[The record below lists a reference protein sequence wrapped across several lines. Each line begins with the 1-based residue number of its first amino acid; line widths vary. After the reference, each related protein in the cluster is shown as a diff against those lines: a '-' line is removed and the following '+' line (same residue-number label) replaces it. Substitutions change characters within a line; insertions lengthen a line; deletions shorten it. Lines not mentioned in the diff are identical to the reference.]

1 MPNWNSILREIF
13 LEQARS
19 TTSAHDRVRQRY
31 LKRLVRHT
39 GRNVIAYYSGFLSK
53 PNIEGIQITDEDKNG
68 FMLGIHGLDRK
79 KGLDLILHT
88 PGGDGKATEAL
99 VDYLRSMFGKD
110 IRAIVPQI
118 AMSAGTMLACS
129 CKSIVMG
136 KQSSLG
142 PVDPQFGPIPAV
154 GLLTEVK
161 RAYNEIMADN
171 RAAFFWNPIL
181 SQIYP
186 SFLQKCEEA
195 VKSSNEFISRTLKE
209 NMFADLSESERED
222 GVARASALL
231 SNVVDG
237 KAHNTHFQIEE
248 CRKAGLSIER
258 LEDDQIL
265 QDLTLTIHHCYMH
278 TLSNTPAFKII
289 ENQLGR
295 AMVKMQQIV
304 MQAPIMGAP
313 AFEPA
318 KAPEPAPPPKQ
329 EDVTAPSIAG
339 NA

>member
-1 MPNWNSILREIF
+1 MPNWNTVLREIF
-13 LEQARS
+13 REQAHDS
-19 TTSAHDRVRQRY
+19 TSAFDRVRQRY
-31 LKRLVRHT
+31 IKRLASHT

-53 PNIEGIQITDEDKNG
+53 PPTLDGLQVTDEDKNG

-79 KGLDLILHT
+79 KGLDLLLHT

-99 VDYLRSMFGKD
+99 VDYLRSMFGND
-110 IRAIVPQI
+110 IRAIVPQL
-118 AMSAGTMLACS
+118 AMSAGTMIACS

-142 PVDPQFGPIPAV
+142 PVDPQFGIVPAV

-161 RAYNEIMADN
+161 RAFREIMADN
-171 RAAFFWNPIL
+171 RAALFWNPIL
-181 SQIYP
+181 SQIHP
-186 SFLQKCEEA
+186 SFLQRCEEA
-195 VKSSNEFISRTLKE
+195 VKSSNEFISRTLSE
-209 NMFADLSESERED
+209 NMFSGLEEDERAEKLL
-222 GVARASALL
+222 RATALL

-248 CRKAGLSIER
+248 CRKAGLTIER
-258 LEDDQIL
+258 LEDDQKL

-295 AMVKMQQIV
+295 AMVKIQQQQFLV
-304 MQAPIMGAP
+304 QTPVAPQVVPAP
-313 AFEPA
+313 PTEN
-318 KAPEPAPPPKQ
+318 PEPAPP
-329 EDVTAPSIAG
+329 VNSIAVDS
-339 NA
+339 

>member
-13 LEQARS
+13 LEQARDS
-19 TTSAHDRVRQRY
+19 SSAHDRVRQRY

-68 FMLGIHGLDRK
+68 FMLGIHGLDRS

-99 VDYLRSMFGKD
+99 VEYLRSMFGKD
-110 IRAIVPQI
+110 IRAVVPQL
-118 AMSAGTMLACS
+118 AMSAGTMIACS

-154 GLLTEVK
+154 GLLREVK
-161 RAYNEIMADN
+161 RAYDEIMADN
-171 RAAFFWNPIL
+171 RAALFWSPIL
-181 SQIYP
+181 SQIHP
-186 SFLQKCEEA
+186 SFLQICEEA
-195 VKSSNEFISRTLKE
+195 VRSSNDFISRTLSE
-209 NMFADLSESERED
+209 NMFSDLPEAERDEKIKQS
-222 GVARASALL
+222 GALL

-237 KAHNTHFQIEE
+237 KAHNTHFQIDD
-248 CRKAGLSIER
+248 CRKAGLNIER
-258 LEDDQIL
+258 LEDDQKL
-265 QDLTLTIHHCYMH
+265 QDLVLTIHHCYMH
-278 TLSNTPAFKII
+278 SLSNTPAFKII

-295 AMVKMQQIV
+295 AMVKLQQFV
-304 MQAPIMGAP
+304 MQGPVMGVPMPEQPKATNDTPTP
-313 AFEPA
+313 ATVPA
-318 KAPEPAPPPKQ
+318 NS
-329 EDVTAPSIAG
+329 VG
-339 NA
+339 